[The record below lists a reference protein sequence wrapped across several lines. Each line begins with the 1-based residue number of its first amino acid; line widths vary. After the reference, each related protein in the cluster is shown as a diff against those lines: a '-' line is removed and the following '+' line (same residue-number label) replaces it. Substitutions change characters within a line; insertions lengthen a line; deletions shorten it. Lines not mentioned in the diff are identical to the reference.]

1 MSEIHTHRLDGCAPI
16 PLANYLKA
24 LGVLRLVSSPENN
37 VKGEAADPAARGWWA
52 NERFYLRTRLDR
64 DELLRFF
71 LEDYAPSPIIAPW
84 NGGSGF
90 FPNDNKLGIGPIA
103 EATAE
108 RFSAYRE
115 AIKEAQ
121 SILERN
127 KIAKKPDGVQ
137 KDSIRIELRSKL
149 KDCALLWY
157 DAVTLFAQD
166 GFLATPLLGSGGND
180 GRTDFS
186 NNFMCRLTDLFDTNT
201 GRPSERAE
209 QSLETALFETLS
221 QSLMGVSEVEIN
233 GSPKK
238 KLLAIGQFSPGAS
251 GGANATVG
259 FKRDTLINPWDY
271 VLLMEGT
278 LLFAASATRRLGS
291 ANSVRLSYPFTV
303 YSSATEGTS
312 GSLVDEKRKSKG
324 KFVGASFEM
333 WMPLWE
339 RPASLTEI
347 RILLSEGRA
356 TLGRQLVNDTI
367 DFARAVA
374 TLGVNRGITAFERFA
389 FLQRR
394 GEALSAT
401 PKGRIRVEPRAKAR
415 LLNDLDAGHWLVRFR
430 QHARELD
437 AQGKNFVAPHHLQ
450 TLALRLDEAILAMTK
465 DDAPQVIQRVLIA
478 VGEVMNYF
486 AKSAAARDPEKG
498 NQRPLPLLRRE
509 WVIDAADDTPEFR
522 IAAALASL
530 GWSEQQIADSDSN
543 TNAETSDDAAE
554 ANSQVRTG
562 DSRGALADW
571 RSDAPKTTPPMAA
584 HFAPVVEETIAR
596 RIRQWADRDPPTVVW
611 GSGNLVRNM
620 IAVLDRRLIEQ
631 ARRGLD
637 DKPLAGSTTADLA
650 AIAAFLEGPPAF
662 DDARCAALLAGLVWA
677 QPAWLAPR
685 KSPSGGTIPF
695 AYAALKPLFTPDAHL
710 RVGPKSQP
718 ESRQCLSEGTAL
730 PIPPG
735 LLARLRRGEI
745 GEAVREAM
753 RRAHASGIRSPFQTA
768 RSFAASVDPARLA
781 AALLIPIDEF
791 ALTYLMQ
798 RAYPF
803 DERQEE
809 TDDAA

>member
-24 LGVLRLVSSPENN
+24 LGVLRLVSSPKNN

-71 LEDYAPSPIIAPW
+71 LEDYAPSPIISPW

-90 FPNDNKLGIGPIA
+90 YHREDPKRPTDPATGKKIKTGVRNVPTKATRRLAVLASSPSTRLASLVGAI
-103 EATAE
+103 ATARAVIQE
-108 RFSAYRE
+108 FGIDAAPNPKTGEKAALIARYRSVASEDATAWVDAALAITGDDSDE
-115 AIKEAQ
+115 AA
-121 SILERN
+121 
-127 KIAKKPDGVQ
+127 
-137 KDSIRIELRSKL
+137 
-149 KDCALLWY
+149 
-157 DAVTLFAQD
+157 
-166 GFLATPLLGSGGND
+166 LLGSGGND
-180 GRTDFS
+180 GNSEYSTAFHTALLSIIDRNTGKAS
-186 NNFMCRLTDLFDTNT
+186 EEAGVALEAALFDEVTT
-201 GRPSERAE
+201 VPRA
-209 QSLETALFETLS
+209 AGIS
-221 QSLMGVSEVEIN
+221 Q
-233 GSPKK
+233 
-238 KLLAIGQFSPGAS
+238 LAPDRIA
-251 GGANATVG
+251 
-259 FKRDTLINPWDY
+259 
-271 VLLMEGT
+271 
-278 LLFAASATRRLGS
+278 S
-291 ANSVRLSYPFTV
+291 ANSSNGFKGAERGDPWSLILMFEGAIAFAGAATTRGAVRRARGSFPFTV
-303 YSSATEGTS
+303 SQLAS
-312 GSLVDEKRKSKG
+312 GSGAVAGEDDESKRPY
-324 KFVGASFEM
+324 EL
-333 WMPLWE
+333 WLPLWN
-339 RPASLTEI
+339 RPAGFGEL
-347 RILLSEGRA
+347 RALLGEGRA
-356 TLGRQLVNDTI
+356 RIGRVEAKDGLT
-367 DFARAVA
+367 FARAVA
-374 TLGVNRGITAFERFA
+374 ALGVSRGIAEFERIAFEARYGNMFITVPLGRFRVPDRPKSDPIA
-389 FLQRR
+389 DLDRGGWLNQLRDALGKNASARARIAARRLDDALFEVAREGARPETLQR
-394 GEALSAT
+394 ALVALGDVVSWLAT
-401 PKGRIRVEPRAKAR
+401 SRKGQEKVPPPPR
-415 LLNDLDAGHWLVRFR
+415 LG
-430 QHARELD
+430 
-437 AQGKNFVAPHHLQ
+437 
-450 TLALRLDEAILAMTK
+450 
-465 DDAPQVIQRVLIA
+465 
-478 VGEVMNYF
+478 
-486 AKSAAARDPEKG
+486 
-498 NQRPLPLLRRE
+498 RE
-509 WVIDAADDTPEFR
+509 WVRCADDGSVEFR
-522 IAAALASL
+522 IAAALASI
-530 GWSEQQIADSDSN
+530 GWSESARSDGEELEQENAPDSSEEGEAGE
-543 TNAETSDDAAE
+543 NAISPSEDAAFSAPRMNETSTE
-554 ANSQVRTG
+554 G
-562 DSRGALADW
+562 GL
-571 RSDAPKTTPPMAA
+571 PPPMAA